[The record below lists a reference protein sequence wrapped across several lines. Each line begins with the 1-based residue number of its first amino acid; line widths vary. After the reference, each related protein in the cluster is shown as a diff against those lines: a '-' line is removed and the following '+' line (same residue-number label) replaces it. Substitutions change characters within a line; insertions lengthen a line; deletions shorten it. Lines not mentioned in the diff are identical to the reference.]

1 MSTPE
6 PGVGITAGSDSRVDG
21 GSGVDGGSIIEG
33 GGDGGISGRAGTSL
47 APPVG
52 FEVRAVTGIGEV
64 RPGDDLAAL
73 ITTAAPWLVDGD
85 ILVVTSKVVSKAEG
99 QLVDVPLDE
108 PAREAAREAVLRAE
122 TSRVVARRGA
132 TQIVQTHHGF
142 VLASAGIDASNVEP
156 TRLVLLPK
164 DPDASARWLRD
175 ELRERFGLRVAV
187 VVTDTMGR
195 PWRMGLTDVA
205 IGAAGIDAVTD
216 YRGVLDPY
224 GNELQLTQMAV
235 IDELA
240 GAADLVKG
248 KTGQVPVAVVRGL
261 PTRPDGHGT
270 GAAALIRGADA
281 DLFSLGTAEAVAKG
295 LRAAADIRDT
305 PPITFPHL
313 PARVLPPTVPPSS
326 AVPTTPSPTAM
337 PSAATTTLPTTA
349 STTALT
355 TAPST
360 TALPTAASTT
370 AASTTAASTTS
381 AATNAP
387 STTALPTATSTTAT
401 STTAESTTS
410 AATTTLPTAA
420 PTTAAPT
427 TSPTAAAIATAAPS
441 TPTGPATSTIAIATA
456 STAPAVPAVPATSGG
471 PAVPE
476 LLLVWAPVGDMR
488 QALEAGME
496 VQRIRAGLAADGV
509 ASRWLEVGEVDLAGV
524 DVPEGGVPLGVL
536 AIGRGSLPSL

>member
-1 MSTPE
+1 MAGPE
-6 PGVGITAGSDSRVDG
+6 LV
-21 GSGVDGGSIIEG
+21 G
-33 GGDGGISGRAGTSL
+33 GGA
-47 APPVG
+47 AAAVG

-73 ITTAAPWLVDGD
+73 ITTAAPWLADGD
-85 ILVVTSKVVSKAEG
+85 ILVVTSKIVSKAEG

-108 PAREAAREAVLRAE
+108 PARETAREAILRAE
-122 TSRVVARRGA
+122 TSRVVARRGG

-175 ELRERFGLRVAV
+175 ELRERFDLRVAV

-261 PTRPDGHGT
+261 PIRPDGPGT

-305 PPITFPHL
+305 PPLVFP
-313 PARVLPPTVPPSS
+313 PVPS
-326 AVPTTPSPTAM
+326 
-337 PSAATTTLPTTA
+337 
-349 STTALT
+349 
-355 TAPST
+355 
-360 TALPTAASTT
+360 TALPADRSL
-370 AASTTAASTTS
+370 S
-381 AATNAP
+381 
-387 STTALPTATSTTAT
+387 
-401 STTAESTTS
+401 
-410 AATTTLPTAA
+410 
-420 PTTAAPT
+420 
-427 TSPTAAAIATAAPS
+427 
-441 TPTGPATSTIAIATA
+441 
-456 STAPAVPAVPATSGG
+456 PAVPADRSPSSGTPATDSPGGVLPVAAAPAATAG
-471 PAVPE
+471 PAAVAEPVAATE
-476 LLLVWAPVGDMR
+476 PAAVTGPVAATKPVAVTEPVAVAGLAAVAGSAVSVEESLLVWAPAGDLR
-488 QALEAGME
+488 RALEAGME
-496 VQRIRAGLAADGV
+496 VQRIRARLAADGV
-509 ASRWLEVGEVDLAGV
+509 PSGWLELDQVDLSGV

-536 AIGRGSLPSL
+536 TVGRGSLPSL

>member
-1 MSTPE
+1 MT
-6 PGVGITAGSDSRVDG
+6 V
-21 GSGVDGGSIIEG
+21 G
-33 GGDGGISGRAGTSL
+33 GGGT
-47 APPVG
+47 PPVG

-122 TSRVVARRGA
+122 TSRVVARRGG

-175 ELRERFGLRVAV
+175 ELRERFNLTVAV
-187 VVTDTMGR
+187 VITDTMGR

-205 IGAAGIDAVTD
+205 IGAAGIDAMTD

-261 PTRPDGHGT
+261 PLRPDGHGA

-305 PPITFPHL
+305 PPLAFPHL
-313 PARVLPPTVPPSS
+313 PAHVLPPTASS
-326 AVPTTPSPTAM
+326 PTTPS
-337 PSAATTTLPTTA
+337 
-349 STTALT
+349 
-355 TAPST
+355 
-360 TALPTAASTT
+360 TALP
-370 AASTTAASTTS
+370 
-381 AATNAP
+381 P
-387 STTALPTATSTTAT
+387 STPSTTAT
-401 STTAESTTS
+401 SPAALTTTALSSAPSTAGPS
-410 AATTTLPTAA
+410 AAA
-420 PTTAAPT
+420 PASSAP
-427 TSPTAAAIATAAPS
+427 STAAPS
-441 TPTGPATSTIAIATA
+441 LTAPSTAGLATA
-456 STAPAVPAVPATSGG
+456 TPSSTEAAP
-471 PAVPE
+471 PE
-476 LLLVWAPVGDMR
+476 LLLVWAPAGDMR
-488 QALEAGME
+488 RALEAGME
-496 VQRIRAGLAADGV
+496 VQRIRARLAADGV
-509 ASRWLEVGEVDLAGV
+509 ASRWLEVGEVDLSGIT
-524 DVPEGGVPLGVL
+524 VPEGGVPLGVL

>member
-1 MSTPE
+1 M
-6 PGVGITAGSDSRVDG
+6 TAPQHG
-21 GSGVDGGSIIEG
+21 GAASGVSGGVSGGVAGMSGGPEAG
-33 GGDGGISGRAGTSL
+33 GGGGVNGATNGGRRGVSDPGAGGGGGVSAAL
-47 APPVG
+47 PVG

-73 ITTAAPWLVDGD
+73 IATAAPWLVDGD

-175 ELRERFGLRVAV
+175 ELLERFGLRVAV

-205 IGAAGIDAVTD
+205 IGAAGIDAMTD

-261 PTRPDGHGT
+261 PVRPDGHGG

-295 LRAAADIRDT
+295 LRAAADIRDA
-305 PPITFPHL
+305 PAIPFPQL
-313 PARVLPPTVPPSS
+313 PTHVLPLASPAPAAS
-326 AVPTTPSPTAM
+326 A
-337 PSAATTTLPTTA
+337 SAAAVA
-349 STTALT
+349 SGA
-355 TAPST
+355 
-360 TALPTAASTT
+360 
-370 AASTTAASTTS
+370 
-381 AATNAP
+381 
-387 STTALPTATSTTAT
+387 
-401 STTAESTTS
+401 
-410 AATTTLPTAA
+410 
-420 PTTAAPT
+420 
-427 TSPTAAAIATAAPS
+427 
-441 TPTGPATSTIAIATA
+441 GR
-456 STAPAVPAVPATSGG
+456 
-471 PAVPE
+471 
-476 LLLVWAPVGDMR
+476 LLLVWAPEGDLR
-488 QALEAGME
+488 RALEAGME

-509 ASRWLEVGEVDLAGV
+509 ASSWLEVDQVDLSGV
-524 DVPEGGVPLGVL
+524 EVPEGGVPLGVL